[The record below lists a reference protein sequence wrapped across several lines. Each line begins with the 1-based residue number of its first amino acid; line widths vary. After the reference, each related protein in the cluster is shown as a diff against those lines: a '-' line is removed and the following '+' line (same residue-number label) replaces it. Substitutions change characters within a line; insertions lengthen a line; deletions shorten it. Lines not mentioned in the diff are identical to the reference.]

1 MNKAA
6 VYDRYGAP
14 GALELRDL
22 PMSPLQAGE
31 LLVKVVAAAVN
42 PVDWKIMR
50 GDFRLVSGRR
60 FPRLIGA
67 DFSGTVA
74 TVGAGVADYA
84 VGDAVFGTINPLSG
98 KRGCLAE
105 FIVVQPAE
113 IVRKPENVSFADAAT
128 LPIAGVSA
136 LDCLDRLGQA
146 QRGQRLL
153 VTGAAGGVG
162 AFIVQLAKLN
172 GLHVTGVCREC
183 NGEWVRGLGAD
194 TIIAHDRAKV
204 FTGDARYDLIIDAA
218 AVHTFGQC
226 RDWLTPRGIYVN
238 TMPGPRL
245 FFDVLRT
252 RFFSCRQARVLMAQ
266 VKRPRLELLAAMMAD
281 QRLRSIVVE
290 RFPFSEVRRAYELS
304 ATGHARGKIVVE
316 LNSRDQD

>member
-1 MNKAA
+1 MNKTA
-6 VYDRYGAP
+6 VYDRYGAHDI
-14 GALELRDL
+14 LVLRDL
-22 PMSPLQAGE
+22 PMPPLQAGE
-31 LLVKVVAAAVN
+31 LLVKVAVAAVN
-42 PVDWKIMR
+42 PIDWKIMR
-50 GDFRLVSGRR
+50 GDFRLVSGRQ

-74 TVGAGVADYA
+74 SVGTGVADYA
-84 VGDAVFGTINPLSG
+84 VGDAVFGTISPMSG
-98 KRGCLAE
+98 KRGSLAE
-105 FIVVQPAE
+105 FLVVQPAE
-113 IVRKPENVSFADAAT
+113 IVRKPANVSFADAAT

-146 QRGQRLL
+146 QRGQHLL

-172 GLHVTGVCREC
+172 GLRVTGVCRES
-183 NGEWVRGLGAD
+183 NSDWVRGLGAD
-194 TIIAHDRAKV
+194 TIIAYDRAKV
-204 FTGDARYDLIIDAA
+204 FTGDIRYDLIIDAA

-226 RDWLTPRGIYVN
+226 SDWLTPQGIYVN

-245 FFDVLRT
+245 FFDVLRAK
-252 RFFSCRQARVLMAQ
+252 FFSRRKARVLMAQ
-266 VKRPRLELLAAMMAD
+266 LKMPRLELLAAMMAD
-281 QRLRSIVVE
+281 KRLRSIVVE

-316 LNSRDQD
+316 IAEPA